1 MQDIFIKRLIELM
14 EEEDLSQVA
23 LAKKIGTTNVTIS
36 RYIGGQRKPR
46 TEIVAKIAS
55 VFGTSIDYLLGFSS
69 VRNYTNRKVNENL
82 LSLQEEFEKLDLV
95 DSKKEL
101 SNSQIEIIKKLIEA
115 NKDFIVQAKERKE
128 A

>member
-23 LAKKIGTTNVTIS
+23 LAEKIGTTNVTIS